1 MSTPGKR
8 YILTAIQNISEIMSS
23 GLEKIVNQLDFVTRV
38 VGNLDERIMQHEKT
52 IQNLFEHPKVS
63 DYLMILEE
71 SEKMKP

>member
-1 MSTPGKR
+1 MPSLIK
-8 YILTAIQNISEIMSS
+8 NISEIMSS

-38 VGNLDERIMQHEKT
+38 IGNLDERIMNHERT

-71 SEKMKP
+71 SEKMRPEIYNSVW

>member
-38 VGNLDERIMQHEKT
+38 VGNLDERITQHEKT